1 MASKA
6 AVVFMWIFTVI
17 LLISLLMS
25 IYMTYSGMY
34 KGKFLGIG
42 MGTNGYNNWLVHGV
56 NIGLA
61 VGFLGSVITGLVSA
75 DKISK
80 EGFLSLYGM

>member
-1 MASKA
+1 
-6 AVVFMWIFTVI
+6 
-17 LLISLLMS
+17 
-25 IYMTYSGMY
+25 
-34 KGKFLGIG
+34 